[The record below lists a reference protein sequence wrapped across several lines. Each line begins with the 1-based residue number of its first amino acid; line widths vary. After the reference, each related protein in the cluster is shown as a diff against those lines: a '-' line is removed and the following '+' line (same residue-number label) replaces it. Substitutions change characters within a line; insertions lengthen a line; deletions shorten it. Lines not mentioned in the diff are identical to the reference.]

1 MPSMELSLT
10 QASQLMSMKL
20 LPQAW
25 DALQHI
31 LAPPDAAPVTAA
43 LTNTVVAS
51 QPSRPGVTG
60 PQALLDLRL
69 LDS

>member
-10 QASQLMSMKL
+10 EASQLMRR

-43 LTNTVVAS
+43 LANTVVAS
-51 QPSRPGVTG
+51 EPSRPGVTG